1 MSDTTEKKVLLTV
14 SLEVKQ
20 MIADLAV
27 TKKAI
32 ADLRSE
38 QKGLDQTTEA
48 GRKQYEAYGAEIR
61 NLTATAK
68 EQQKTIDNTIKSQQA
83 QKESN
88 DQLKAQLSLLTAEYN
103 KLSKEQKNSADGTA
117 LRDSIKGIATEL
129 KKTEGGL
136 GDFHR
141 TIGEYKNNI
150 MSALGLSDGF
160 AGKLTGLATG
170 GKEAGKALIT
180 EGVSGVKAFGT
191 SLLSLL
197 ANPIVAILAAIAVT
211 VMMVAKAMES
221 NGEVTNKVN
230 QIMAP
235 FKVILEIIVN
245 IFTQFVSWLLSGV
258 QAIENLTLAIAK
270 YIPGLDVIAEKS
282 QQAIELEKEKQALSK
297 KMREQLLTNSK
308 EELEIAELRNKSR
321 QKDKFSIQER
331 LKFLQE
337 ADALELKKAKE
348 IADNRTEKFE
358 LRKKEMAEE
367 GKTYKMLTKEEKDA
381 YVQLQVDIN
390 NAKTEYFTN
399 TMRLKSQ
406 EAQLVQADAAEK
418 KAANDKIVADA
429 KEAAKKRE
437 EIAKALHKAENDL
450 FNISQSTISQ
460 KYKEI
465 VEDTKKSYSQRILAL
480 SDYEANQIKTLQT
493 NAEFE
498 ISQNKL
504 TGKQKLVVLKKLE
517 QDISNLKRETEK
529 GFTDIE
535 KQQLAES
542 LKNYKAS
549 LEKKKQELSND
560 QSSELNELSRKYA
573 AGKIGAVEYE
583 KEKLD
588 IAQKYRTLDFN
599 ASLDLLSKEL
609 KLQNLSAEQRAE
621 IEKQISDT
629 KIKYANDSA
638 AIAIKSNEDIAKSH
652 ADAAKKQEEVEKE
665 LTAKKKELYAQLA
678 ETFRAIGDGMFDYKL
693 QQLDDEVS
701 AVTNSQSD
709 QKAAVDEKEKAG
721 TISKQQAEKEKERID
736 KEAKT
741 KTDALE
747 KEKRKATR
755 DKAIF
760 DRAASMFN
768 IGVSTVE
775 EVGKITLKVAELTA
789 AAALNPLLIP
799 SVGTASSMIPVA
811 IGIGALQEAAMMA
824 SPLPKAS
831 RGLLLKGPSHAQ
843 GGIPIEAEGGEAIIN
858 KRSTAM
864 FAPILSMLN
873 EAGGGTAF
881 AHSPTFNSDGGFAS
895 RQAVSSNALTPDQIQ
910 TAMEKAVA
918 KIKVAVAVEDYRK
931 ADQNYTKIQD
941 RSNY

>member
-1 MSDTTEKKVLLTV
+1 MSDTTEKKILLTV

-38 QKGLDQTTEA
+38 QKGLDKTTEE
-48 GRKQYEAYGAEIR
+48 GRKAYEAYGAEIR
-61 NLTATAK
+61 NLTATSK

-103 KLSKEQKNSADGTA
+103 KLSKEQKNSAEGTA

-170 GKEAGKALIT
+170 GKEAGKAMIT

-197 ANPIVAILAAIAVT
+197 ANPIVAILAAITVT

-221 NGEVTNKVN
+221 NGEVTNKVK

-235 FKVILEIIVN
+235 FNVILELTVN
-245 IFTQFVSWLLSGV
+245 IFTQLVSWLLSGV
-258 QAIENLTLAIAK
+258 QAFENLTLAVAK
-270 YIPGLDVIAEKS
+270 YIPGLDAIAEKS

-308 EELEIAELRNKSR
+308 DELEIAELRNKSR
-321 QKDKFSIQER
+321 QKDKFSIQDR

-348 IADNRTEKFE
+348 ISDNATEKFK
-358 LRKKEMAEE
+358 LRQKEMTEE
-367 GKTYKMLTKEEKDA
+367 GKTYKMLTKDEKDA

-390 NAKTEYFTN
+390 NAKTEYFRN

-406 EAQLVQADAAEK
+406 ESQLILADEAEK
-418 KAANDKIVADA
+418 KAANNKIVADA
-429 KEAAKKRE
+429 KDAAKKRE

-450 FNISQSTISQ
+450 FNIQQSTFSQ
-460 KYKEI
+460 KQKDI
-465 VEDTKKSYSQRILAL
+465 IEDTKKSYSQRIIAL
-480 SDYEANQIKTLQT
+480 SDYESNQIKTLQT
-493 NAEFE
+493 NSEFE

-504 TGKQKLVVLKKLE
+504 TGKQKLVVQKKLQQDIANLKK
-517 QDISNLKRETEK
+517 ETEK

-542 LKNYKAS
+542 LKNYKSS

-560 QSSELNELSRKYA
+560 QSAELNELSKKYA
-573 AGKIGAVEYE
+573 SGKINAEEYE
-583 KEKLD
+583 KEKLN

-609 KLQNLSAEQRAE
+609 KLKNLSAEQSAE
-621 IEKQISDT
+621 IEKQIYDT
-629 KIKYANDSA
+629 KTKYANDSA

-652 ADAAKKQEEVEKE
+652 ADSAKKQEEVEKQLTE
-665 LTAKKKELYAQLA
+665 LKKQLYAQLA
-678 ETFRAIGDGMFDYKL
+678 ETFRSIGDGMFDYKL
-693 QQLDDEVS
+693 QQLDEEVS
-701 AVTNSQSD
+701 AVTSSQSD
-709 QKAAVDEKEKAG
+709 QKAAIEDKEKYGTISKATAEKEKA
-721 TISKQQAEKEKERID
+721 KID
-736 KEAKT
+736 KETKT

-747 KEKRKATR
+747 KEKKKTVRE
-755 DKAIF
+755 KAIF

-768 IGVSTVE
+768 IGVKTAE
-775 EVGKITLKVAELTA
+775 EVGKIELQAATLA
-789 AAALNPLLIP
+789 ANPITLPIVPMALAQVPI
-799 SVGTASSMIPVA
+799 A
-811 IGIGALQEAAMMA
+811 IGIGALQEAAIMA
-824 SPLPKAS
+824 TPLPKAS
-831 RGLLLKGPSHAQ
+831 RGMLLKGKSHAM

-864 FAPILSMLN
+864 FAPILSILN
-873 EAGGGTAF
+873 EAGGGSAF
-881 AHSPTFNSDGGFAS
+881 ASSPTFNSDGGYS
-895 RQAVSSNALTPDQIQ
+895 VRQSQRDAALTEEQLQ
-910 TAMEKAVA
+910 AAMEKAFSKL
-918 KIKVAVAVEDYRK
+918 KIYTTIEDIKK
-931 ADQNYTKIQD
+931 ADKNYTLIED
-941 RSNY
+941 RANY